1 MYLANK
7 YLGNPKSIII
17 PTCLLFVF
25 VSESQNLIGIP
36 LKNPTIAYYDN
47 YESIAATPEYIACE
61 VIDVPEKYDVKPWAY
76 SFQKYSPYLEI
87 FNHYMKLME
96 EKGTSH
102 QILKK
107 YESESQVCP
116 DKSGSP
122 IGFDSCCI
130 AFLLL
135 CGGLIIGGILLATEI
150 LISKIFR
157 YDLSK
162 LYERDVPSNDHFCD
176 NCGIIMKA
184 MNYEISSSVP
194 EKAFYKTP

>member
-1 MYLANK
+1 M
-7 YLGNPKSIII
+7 S
-17 PTCLLFVF
+17 
-25 VSESQNLIGIP
+25 SESQNLIGIP

-61 VIDVPEKYDVKPWAY
+61 VIAVTEKYDVKPWAY

-162 LYERDVPSNDHFCD
+162 LYERDVLRNDHICD